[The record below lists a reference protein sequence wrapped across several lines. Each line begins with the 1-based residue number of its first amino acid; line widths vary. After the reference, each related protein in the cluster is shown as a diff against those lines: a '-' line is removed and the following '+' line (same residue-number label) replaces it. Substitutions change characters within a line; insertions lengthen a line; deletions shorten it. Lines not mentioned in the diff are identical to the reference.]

1 MPTTRIQ
8 EADHRLLQELADKT
22 GKQHQEII
30 HEALTSYD
38 RQTLLDEINNG
49 YARLRANPK
58 EWKEELEERRAWDNS
73 LADGIG

>member
-38 RQTLLDEINNG
+38 RQTLLDEINKA
-49 YARLRANPK
+49 YARLRSNSK
-58 EWKEELEERRAWDNS
+58 EWAEELEERRAWDNS